1 MPSDSPSER
10 PSDPPGLLRSLG
22 AALVNATLLLLA
34 LVLALALAL
43 AIQVRAIV
51 TEGRAALTSEL
62 AGISAEVAQ
71 MRETAQGLRSD
82 LSSPGAIPQRGELG
96 PRIDALMARLDQLD
110 TTLPGPQT
118 EGRGLALAVIRF
130 VLAGIAAQGR
140 PDQAP

>member
-1 MPSDSPSER
+1 MPSER
-10 PSDPPGLLRSLG
+10 PSERPALLRSLG
-22 AALVNATLLLLA
+22 AALLNATLLLLA

-51 TEGRAALTSEL
+51 TEGREALTREL

-71 MRETAQGLRSD
+71 MRETAQELRGD
-82 LSSPGAIPQRGELG
+82 LSSPGAIPQRAELA

-110 TTLPGPQT
+110 TSLPAPQT

-130 VLAGIAAQGR
+130 VLAGIAAQGGAE
-140 PDQAP
+140 PAP